1 MYGTHTSIIYNRNT
15 INLLIQL
22 GASNSFVISKIVY
35 SFTKIGLTAGLT
47 GSFAGLIT
55 IIFINPFLLQISGL
69 FNNISDL
76 VVVST
81 NSAYAQYYI
90 FMLMPIFITA
100 ICSISSYLTVKR
112 LVKKYY

>member
-15 INLLIQL
+15 INLLMQL

-90 FMLMPIFITA
+90 FMLMPIFITV